1 MLFFKSHGGHYD
13 REKTSKHT
21 HAHAHTLIHTLAHNL
36 KRFSLSYVWIDDSLT
51 QVHPTSQ
58 IFYSQWASV
67 LDNIAQAF
75 MHYDVRK
82 YHISPFHSIWYLR
95 SYIFPKIVPYIS
107 HITIEYSSKLIQI
120 ITYLERSSTFQPSMF
135 NR

>member
-1 MLFFKSHGGHYD
+1 MTRK
-13 REKTSKHT
+13 KQANT
-21 HAHAHTLIHTLAHNL
+21 HARAHTLIHTLARNL
-36 KRFSLSYVWIDDSLT
+36 KRFSVSDVWIDDSLT
-51 QVHPTSQ
+51 QVHPASQ

-95 SYIFPKIVPYIS
+95 SLIFPKIVPYIS
-107 HITIEYSSKLIQI
+107 HITIEYLSPKLIQI
-120 ITYLERSSTFQPSMF
+120 ITYLELSSTLQPSTF